1 MKMHEMLDKIIK
13 ESQLLGI
20 FDFPEMLQF
29 AAKHNVHGIA
39 VAKWDESELYIAF
52 QSGEAEG
59 SIYIDEKGIL
69 FGDMAILM
77 IQPKEKF
84 TLTENKPGVIEPVIM
99 GSRIFD
105 KNRIKKSIS
114 YEVPEIGRSTV
125 GIGILSITLKKDG
138 VPQNGIRVSLR
149 KDGQIVGSDI
159 TTNDGTVG
167 FRVSH
172 GTYDCIVADKSQ
184 MITKYRIEFDA
195 SHTSIP
201 LDI

>member
-1 MKMHEMLDKIIK
+1 MKTHDMLEKIIK
-13 ESQLLGI
+13 ESQVLGT

-29 AAKHNVHGIA
+29 AAKNKVHGIA

-69 FGDMAILM
+69 FGDKAVLM
-77 IQPKEKF
+77 IQSKEKF
-84 TLTENKPGVIEPVIM
+84 TLSENKPDVIEPVIM

-114 YEVPEIGRSTV
+114 YDVPEIGRPSL
-125 GIGILSITLKKDG
+125 GIGILSITVKKEG

-159 TTNDGTVG
+159 TTNDGTVS

-184 MITKYRIEFDA
+184 VITKYRVEFDT